1 MNFKKILASVLATS
15 LVASAVS
22 IGAFAAT
29 TLSLTAS
36 KTEVARGDEF
46 TIALPMSSTNTV
58 NVGSTLISIKYDSSA
73 FEYVSGSSDFPST
86 MINATTDSEGD
97 SVVKAAT
104 VDTYAT
110 KATGNLLMANFKVKS
125 DALGSIDPE
134 GYEFSA
140 KSISIQDASS
150 GDIDTYTADSIK
162 VKVKAPTQL
171 ATPVVT
177 IGDDKKA
184 TWPAVTDAAEYNVSL
199 LKNGTEIF
207 NRNQDTCELDF
218 ASYVTET
225 AEYDVIVKANQNG
238 SLHLASEASASAAK
252 AFLVEPTITPTTKEY
267 VKGSGGFDVTMALNG
282 NIFDGIDGLTDG
294 TDYTKSGSVV
304 HINESALAADTT
316 LTFKFSNTVGLAVAD
331 KTVTVTVKD
340 AADAVTLVFAEREN
354 TTGYATDDAVANDG
368 TNDGLIV
375 VTNGT
380 QPVVNFLG
388 AQFTVTNT
396 ADVNY
401 DKVEYDIVPADGYV
415 LLHDEETGMYEIN
428 VKPVNGVAPAVS
440 ENIAGEGIVIGK
452 LVRKGTGYGK
462 GTITAGNIVIT
473 VEKSDNS
480 YKKIAGTNFSFLYN
494 IPEPT
499 EKLNVNVGFDKLP
512 TEIKEKAYQKMSVTL
527 YSARLGNIAIDLGED
542 AADYTSEDGKI
553 TAAVTTAENKF
564 GIAFEGLPA
573 FEAYTVSIKGD
584 GYRDA
589 KAQFVLNEETTVN
602 FWNNAYESGQ
612 VFISKVGGEETLAT
626 TNFLAGDVIMNGVID
641 LYDLS
646 AVSSYFGKKGLTKDT
661 AQYIQ
666 YDLNRDGRVDITD
679 ITMLLAGWAQ

>member
-46 TIALPMSSTNTV
+46 TITLPMNADNTKSV
-58 NVGSTLISIKYDSSA
+58 QAVSAELKYNETKFDFVSA
-73 FEYVSGSSDFPST
+73 ESDFVQLPAAVV
-86 MINATTDSEGD
+86 NATGG
-97 SVVKAAT
+97 VVAMSNANVAGT
-104 VDTYAT
+104 T
-110 KATGNLLMANFKVKS
+110 ATGRVFEAKFRVKTDANG
-125 DALGSIDPE
+125 GSE
-134 GYEFSA
+134 EFSVQ
-140 KSISIQDASS
+140 SISISDATAPFFTDSH
-150 GDIDTYTADSIK
+150 DISAVSVEI
-162 VKVKAPTQL
+162 KAPTQL
-171 ATPVVT
+171 GKPVVT

-225 AEYDVIVKANQNG
+225 AKYDVIVKANQNG

-282 NIFDGIDGLTDG
+282 NTFDGIDGLTDG
-294 TDYTKSGSVV
+294 TAYTKSGSVV
-304 HINESALAADTT
+304 HINESALAANTT

-354 TTGYATDDAVANDG
+354 TAGYATDDAVANDG

-480 YKKIAGTNFSFLYN
+480 YKKIAGSNFSFLYN

-527 YSARLGNIAIDLGED
+527 YSARLGNIAIDLGDD
-542 AADYTSEDGKI
+542 AAEYASEDGKI
-553 TAAVTTAENKF
+553 TAAVTKVENKF
-564 GIAFEGLPA
+564 SIAFKGLPA

>member
-46 TIALPMSSTNTV
+46 TITLPMNADNTKSVQAVSAGLKYNDAKFDFVSAESDFVQLPAAVV
-58 NVGSTLISIKYDSSA
+58 NVTGGVVLMS
-73 FEYVSGSSDFPST
+73 
-86 MINATTDSEGD
+86 NANVAGTT
-97 SVVKAAT
+97 
-104 VDTYAT
+104 
-110 KATGNLLMANFKVKS
+110 ATGRVFEAKFRVKT
-125 DALGSIDPE
+125 DAIGGSE
-134 GYEFSA
+134 EFSVQ
-140 KSISIQDASS
+140 SISISDAAGTFF
-150 GDIDTYTADSIK
+150 GDSNDISAVSVEI
-162 VKVKAPTQL
+162 KAPTQL
-171 ATPVVT
+171 ATPAVT
-177 IGDDKKA
+177 IDDDKKA
-184 TWPAVTDAAEYNVSL
+184 TWPAVPDAAEYNVSL
-199 LKNGTEIF
+199 LKNGTEIL
-207 NRNQDTCELDF
+207 NRNQATCELDF

-225 AEYDVIVKANQNG
+225 AKYDVIVKANQNG

-267 VKGSGGFDVTMALNG
+267 VKGSGGFDVTMTLNG
-282 NIFDGIDGLTDG
+282 NTFDGIDGLTDG
-294 TDYTKSGSVV
+294 TDYTTKSNSVV
-304 HINESALAADTT
+304 HINESALTADTT
-316 LTFKFSNTVGLAVAD
+316 LAFKFSNTVGLNVTD

-340 AADAVTLVFAEREN
+340 AADAVTLVFAEREK
-354 TTGYATDDAVANDG
+354 TAGYADDDTVANDG

-480 YKKIAGTNFSFLYN
+480 YKKIAGTNYSFLYD

-542 AADYTSEDGKI
+542 AADYASEDGKI
-553 TAAVTTAENKF
+553 TATVTDAENKF